1 MNSRRIFPIV
11 IVTLAALG
19 LTACGHDEPK
29 TAVADLDPLAVE
41 VVTVERLTESKPIE
55 LRGVVQP
62 ARQASVSSRAMG
74 PIVKLNVRAGV
85 VVAANQVLLEIQPEA
100 AAGQLGQA
108 RGALAQ
114 AEAAFALAERNL
126 TRFQALHDDNAASEL
141 ELDMATMQY
150 EQAKGA
156 VEQAQGAVQAAT
168 SVADESAVRAP
179 FAARVVETLA
189 EVGDLAA
196 PGRPLVRVESIDG
209 QQIWLNV
216 RESDIGRVQVGDS
229 IAVRIDAR
237 PDLGT
242 VDGEVREIMPSAD
255 PATHTFTVKVGLGRI
270 DVPTGFSGRATIMGD
285 GTDRLVVPTSAVHH
299 RGGLELVIVRAADG
313 SARTRAVT
321 TGNTVGEDRVEIL
334 SGVNADETV
343 VVNAPGPV
351 ADGTPLEL
359 DR

>member
-1 MNSRRIFPIV
+1 MNPRRIFSITIV
-11 IVTLAALG
+11 SIVALG
-19 LTACGHDEPK
+19 LTACGHDDPK
-29 TAVADLDPLAVE
+29 TAVADLDPVAVE
-41 VVTVERLTESKPIE
+41 VAAVERLTESKPIE

-62 ARQASVSSRAMG
+62 ARQAVVSSRAMG
-74 PIVKLNVRAGV
+74 PIVRLHVRAGNV
-85 VVAANQVLLEIQPEA
+85 VTKDRVLLEIQPEA

-108 RGALAQ
+108 QGALAQ

-126 TRFQALHDDNAASEL
+126 ARFQALHDEDAASEL
-141 ELDMATMQY
+141 ELDMAKMQY

-156 VEQAQGAVQAAT
+156 VEQAQGAVQTAS

-179 FAARVVETLA
+179 FDARVVETLA

-196 PGRPLVRVESIDG
+196 PGRPLVQVESVEG

-216 RESDIGRVQVGDS
+216 RESDVGRVAVGDP

-242 VDGEVREIMPSAD
+242 VDGKVREIVPSAD
-255 PATHTFTVKVGLGRI
+255 PATHTFMVKVGLGRI
-270 DVPTGFSGRATIMGD
+270 DVPSGFSGRATIIGD
-285 GTDRLVVPTSAVHH
+285 SSDRLVVPSRAVHR

-313 SARTRAVT
+313 KARTRAVT
-321 TGNTVGEDRVEIL
+321 TGSVVGSDRIEVL
-334 SGVNADETV
+334 SGVDAGESV
-343 VVNAPGPV
+343 VVNAPGPL

-359 DR
+359 VR